1 MNGGQMG
8 PGQTGPGPAGPGRR
22 QGLTGGAG
30 VLLGLTRLARFD
42 RRGFTSF
49 SNSRDAF
56 LSSVAPL
63 LAFALVGA
71 GLAMINSNGF
81 DAASEFAATVC
92 ALLAP
97 SVLSHVF
104 AHCWQR
110 EERWL
115 NYATAFN
122 WCQWAIPVVAS
133 VLILLAGILSLAG
146 IPSRVAGVGAMG
158 ALLVY
163 ALALHWFLARQGL
176 ALSAWRSI
184 CVVVGTNLG
193 TALLVL
199 LPRLAVVMTGL
210 DS

>member
-1 MNGGQMG
+1 
-8 PGQTGPGPAGPGRR
+8 
-22 QGLTGGAG
+22 

-49 SNSRDAF
+49 ADNKDAF
-56 LSSVAPL
+56 LSSLAPL

-71 GLAMINSNGF
+71 GLALINSNGF
-81 DAASEFAATVC
+81 DAVSEFAATVC

-97 SVLSHVF
+97 SVLSHLF
-104 AHCWQR
+104 ARGWHR
-110 EERWL
+110 EDRWL
-115 NYATAFN
+115 TYATAFN

-146 IPSRVAGVGAMG
+146 IPSRTAGLGAMG
-158 ALLVY
+158 GLLIY

-176 ALSAWRSI
+176 ALSAWRST